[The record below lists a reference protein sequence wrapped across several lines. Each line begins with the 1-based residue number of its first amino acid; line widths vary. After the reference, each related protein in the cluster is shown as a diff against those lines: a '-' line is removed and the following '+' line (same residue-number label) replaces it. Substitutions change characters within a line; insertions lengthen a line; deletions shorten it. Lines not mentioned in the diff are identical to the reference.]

1 MANAAQDQQ
10 GFSLAYIFQVTRK
23 YSLYIMGV
31 IGVSV
36 LLAIILT
43 LPFIYKPEFR
53 SSAIMYPTSSE
64 RFDVTNVFAEEPDL
78 YVYGAG
84 KEVEKLENI
93 ASSEAVKL
101 YVIDSLDL
109 WDAYGVDP
117 EQDAY
122 PKFEV
127 LRIFDGYVKATRVS
141 GHGLE
146 IEAYDV
152 DPQRAADIVNLML
165 RRTDEMNRQMLN
177 DNKATILAAMQQGA
191 TEIQRRM
198 VLLSDSLSQ
207 IRSEYNVLRA
217 TPQTERMVEQIMLA
231 QAELAEA
238 EAGRGSISAA
248 QRKLD
253 HLTKADSGTPLNLER
268 FRDGLDQ
275 TLNLENL
282 LEEMA
287 THLAHTREKIE
298 YLRAMSEVDYHTTV
312 VASYAQPSDRKAR
325 PVRWIILVATL
336 LIATLVSI
344 FGAVLVESITHMLE
358 SRRSVKSDH

>member
-1 MANAAQDQQ
+1 MANVEKDQQ

-31 IGVSV
+31 IGVSA

-43 LPFIYKPEFR
+43 MPFIYKPEYR

-78 YVYGAG
+78 YVYGSG

-93 ASSEAVKL
+93 ASSEEVRL

-109 WDAYGVDP
+109 WKVYGVDP
-117 EQDAY
+117 ENDAY

-127 LRIFDGYVKATRVS
+127 LRIFDGYVKPTRVS

-177 DNKATILAAMQQGA
+177 NNKATILAAMQQGA
-191 TEIQRRM
+191 FEIQRRM
-198 VLLSDSLSQ
+198 IVLSDSLAK
-207 IRSEYNVLRA
+207 IRSEYNVLR
-217 TPQTERMVEQIMLA
+217 TIPQTERMVEQIMLA

-238 EAGRGSISAA
+238 ESGRGSLSAA

-268 FRDGLDQ
+268 FRKGLDKAH
-275 TLNLENL
+275 NLENVL
-282 LEEMA
+282 KEMA
-287 THLAHTREKIE
+287 ADLANTREKIE
-298 YLRAMSEVDYHTTV
+298 YLRAMGDVEYNTTM
-312 VASYAQPSDRKAR
+312 VAAYAQPSDRKAR
-325 PVRWIILVATL
+325 PVRWIILAATL

-344 FGAVLVESITHMLE
+344 FGAVLIESISNMLE
-358 SRRSVKSDH
+358 GRKTEVSES